1 MDKEQQNFYPKLC
14 GSTLFYKIVELRN
27 KSAGNQDECFKDFLR
42 VIDFNATSYIP
53 ERTLHSYSS
62 ACKNAKKLPKDCGC
76 IRFGDAEVCKTFRDE
91 INNNPD
97 EVYKRIEE
105 FANKYFIPKN
115 HKSIVR
121 ALLELIDED
130 KSIDE
135 HNRSLY
141 INPGFR
147 PSLKDEFLKD
157 DATIHFYNFL
167 LGVWY
172 YVYQYSEDSEEGR
185 PTIEYWGN
193 NKQAGKT
200 NDDEPARFLNITIS
214 YETTLTEEEQNQI
227 EAVVEKPTQVVMPW
241 GKVPDLSTFD
251 PEDDDGVLV
260 MEVSKVETVYDKF
273 SKYVD
278 EALKIYTL
286 KKGFLDNQERRFR
299 DFYVCNNVC
308 QRMRRPIPRG
318 TSLADIAAEDEKN
331 LNRPIENI
339 TVDSLGKHFDIFTGI
354 GGMGKSMMLHK
365 FLLDELET
373 YKPGRRVP
381 IMIYLRRYKPDE
393 RSIEFLLLSE
403 LKRFDPDLQLSDL
416 YYLLDSGRAVCLL
429 DAMDEIDKQYIN
441 EFQDELDVMKDSR
454 RDSYYVLSSRDIP
467 QVRTLNNFFEYDIQN
482 LELEQACDL
491 ISRLNPN
498 RVSDELKEDFIK
510 KLKYDA
516 FHFNR
521 DEKRN
526 FVGNPLFLSLMIRT
540 YDMMNDIPQ
549 DRYVFYEK
557 TYEAMAYEYDSRTK
571 RLSRPFFTKL
581 NEKTFHKYFSEFCG
595 LTYAD
600 SKYYFSRDL
609 MLDYFNQVIEDN
621 GLSTSP
627 EMFEKDITEKLCL
640 IYKDG
645 DVYEFIH
652 RSFQEYFAACYYLS
666 MLTTQKDIVQETLS
680 ELDEKIKEDETISMM
695 FGMDSD
701 STEKYIILPF
711 LEKMF
716 SEKDDEKNYEN
727 YLLKYYPQIEY
738 VTGDLDEDMC
748 GNDSQKSAMFW
759 FIKKQYDIDYGYL
772 SGEFEYIVDY
782 ADDYEQYFWLEERW
796 FGYSSN
802 GGNMR
807 LCTKNE
813 VPSRY
818 LEAYHLNDT
827 DDIESDTGFLCAI
840 DVEGLINGN
849 SHNESARWVIFEQ
862 DNFRLREQFNQFKS
876 LFEELKEKYNG
887 AQPVKKRFGLKK

>member
-286 KKGFLDNQERRFR
+286 KKGFLDTQERRFR

-318 TSLADIAAEDEKN
+318 TSLTDIAAEDEKN

-339 TVDSLGKHFDIFTGI
+339 TVD
-354 GGMGKSMMLHK
+354 
-365 FLLDELET
+365 
-373 YKPGRRVP
+373 
-381 IMIYLRRYKPDE
+381 
-393 RSIEFLLLSE
+393 
-403 LKRFDPDLQLSDL
+403 
-416 YYLLDSGRAVCLL
+416 
-429 DAMDEIDKQYIN
+429 
-441 EFQDELDVMKDSR
+441 
-454 RDSYYVLSSRDIP
+454 
-467 QVRTLNNFFEYDIQN
+467 
-482 LELEQACDL
+482 
-491 ISRLNPN
+491 
-498 RVSDELKEDFIK
+498 
-510 KLKYDA
+510 
-516 FHFNR
+516 
-521 DEKRN
+521 
-526 FVGNPLFLSLMIRT
+526 
-540 YDMMNDIPQ
+540 
-549 DRYVFYEK
+549 
-557 TYEAMAYEYDSRTK
+557 
-571 RLSRPFFTKL
+571 
-581 NEKTFHKYFSEFCG
+581 
-595 LTYAD
+595 
-600 SKYYFSRDL
+600 
-609 MLDYFNQVIEDN
+609 
-621 GLSTSP
+621 
-627 EMFEKDITEKLCL
+627 
-640 IYKDG
+640 
-645 DVYEFIH
+645 
-652 RSFQEYFAACYYLS
+652 
-666 MLTTQKDIVQETLS
+666 
-680 ELDEKIKEDETISMM
+680 M
-695 FGMDSD
+695 FG
-701 STEKYIILPF
+701 KAF
-711 LEKMF
+711 
-716 SEKDDEKNYEN
+716 
-727 YLLKYYPQIEY
+727 
-738 VTGDLDEDMC
+738 
-748 GNDSQKSAMFW
+748 
-759 FIKKQYDIDYGYL
+759 
-772 SGEFEYIVDY
+772 
-782 ADDYEQYFWLEERW
+782 
-796 FGYSSN
+796 
-802 GGNMR
+802 
-807 LCTKNE
+807 
-813 VPSRY
+813 
-818 LEAYHLNDT
+818 
-827 DDIESDTGFLCAI
+827 
-840 DVEGLINGN
+840 
-849 SHNESARWVIFEQ
+849 
-862 DNFRLREQFNQFKS
+862 
-876 LFEELKEKYNG
+876 
-887 AQPVKKRFGLKK
+887 